1 MRSLPA
7 VPEAPSSCL
16 DHPESRRSRPPYKNP
31 FVRLGTRLMLLF
43 LWGIVTWLSALSS
56 SSATLASPELLI
68 VASVP
73 DLVMPPRPL
82 IMLPA
87 TLPSTDPFSDRS
99 IFQLS
104 SSRSSLA
111 AFSCSLLSSRSARR
125 ACSWLD
131 DSDDCSSSIVLRS
144 LSILSRIRP
153 RSSCICVF
161 CLSLRSI
168 WV

>member
-1 MRSLPA
+1 MRSPST
-7 VPEAPSSCL
+7 VPEAPSFCL
-16 DHPESRRSRPPYKNP
+16 NHPESRGSRPPYKNP

-43 LWGIVTWLSALSS
+43 LWGILTWFSALSS

-68 VASVP
+68 VARVP

-99 IFQLS
+99 VFQLS

-125 ACSWLD
+125 ACSWLA